1 MDTEGQVTLGGSVT
15 VTVRNEVWTE
25 AMTMETK
32 GKEGPDIYLGGGSG
46 RMWWLTG
53 HGYWNKGWYQ
63 RPSTLP
69 VWTHGW
75 TLMHWNFKCPSSV
88 QSLSHVRLFAI
99 PWISASQASMS
110 ITTPGACSNSCPSS
124 RWCHPTISSSVVPY
138 SSCLQSFPASGSF
151 QLSQL
156 FASGDQSIGASASV
170 LPMNIQDWFPL
181 EWTGLISL
189 QSKGLFKSLLQHHHS
204 KTSILWLWICRWKH
218 SSMWLLLLCVYVCVL
233 VT

>member
-88 QSLSHVRLFAI
+88 QSLNCVRLFAI
-99 PWISASQASMS
+99 PWTSARQASLS
-110 ITTPGACSNSCPSS
+110 ITNSWSLLKLMSSELVMPSNHLILSSPSPVFNLS
-124 RWCHPTISSSVVPY
+124 QHQGLFNWVSSLHQVTKV
-138 SSCLQSFPASGSF
+138 LELQHQSFQWIF
-151 QLSQL
+151 RT
-156 FASGDQSIGASASV
+156 D
-170 LPMNIQDWFPL
+170 
-181 EWTGLISL
+181 
-189 QSKGLFKSLLQHHHS
+189 LL
-204 KTSILWLWICRWKH
+204 
-218 SSMWLLLLCVYVCVL
+218 
-233 VT
+233 